1 MMKLFKKLFLPLIF
15 IFGQISSMNAI
26 AAEITGSGSS
36 FIYPV
41 LSKWAEA
48 YKAKTGNNLN
58 YQSIGSGGGMNAIQ
72 AKIVD
77 FGATDAPMSPSLLD
91 AGGMIQFPIIIGG
104 VVPVVNIDGIKAG
117 GLKLNGEVLA
127 KIFSGAIVSWNDK
140 NIAAINPGVNLPAAK
155 ITVVTREDSSGTT
168 AIFTDYLSKAYPPF
182 KDTVGQGTTVRWP
195 ASSTLSGKGS
205 EGIAANVARVK
216 NSISYVEFTFAK
228 KNNLTYTQLQNA
240 AGKFIMP
247 ETNAFSAAA
256 ASVDWYKY
264 PGMATFITNTPGV
277 ASWPITGATF
287 IILYKNGSD
296 RKKSDEVLKFFDY
309 ALKDGRDVA
318 LTLDY
323 ATIPPETVNFISS
336 NVWSQVTRK

>member
-1 MMKLFKKLFLPLIF
+1 MKLFKKLFLSSVL
-15 IFGQISSMNAI
+15 IFGQISAMNAI
-26 AAEITGSGSS
+26 ASEIKGSGSS

-58 YQSIGSGGGMNAIQ
+58 YQSIGSGGGMKDIQ

-91 AGGMIQFPIIIGG
+91 AGGMIQFPVIIGG

-117 GLKLNGEVLA
+117 ELKLNGEVLA
-127 KIFSGAIVSWNDK
+127 KIFSGAIIAWNDK
-140 NIAAINPGVNLPAAK
+140 SIAAMNPGVHLPAAK
-155 ITVVTREDSSGTT
+155 ITIVTREDSSGTT
-168 AIFTDYLSKAYPPF
+168 AIFTDYLSKAYPLF
-182 KDTVGQGTTVRWP
+182 KDSGGQGTTVRWP
-195 ASSTLSGKGS
+195 ASSTLTGKGS
-205 EGIAANVARVK
+205 EGIAANIVRVK
-216 NSISYVEFTFAK
+216 NSIGYVEFTFAK

-240 AGKFIMP
+240 AGKFIIP
-247 ETNAFSAAA
+247 EANAFSAAA
-256 ASVDWYKY
+256 ASLEWYKY

-277 ASWPITGATF
+277 TSWPITGATF
-287 IILYKNGSD
+287 VILYKNGSD
-296 RKKSDEVLKFFDY
+296 KTKSDEALKFFEY
-309 ALKDGRDVA
+309 ALKDGRDA
-318 LTLDY
+318 ASSLDY